1 MWKLHSST
9 KSAEP
14 KGTVQYFYQMEQILS
29 IQRTNCFTHIE
40 EMTIPIHELDSHL
53 ERPQFHLQIFKALQ
67 GSLHI
72 RRQCVYSC
80 RPSSLSH
87 SHPVKRTHIC
97 FKKTSKTL
105 QSTLTF
111 KRSEI
116 HNVEYPFDPLLKTSI
131 QRPFL
136 LVDMSKIKDNA

>member
-1 MWKLHSST
+1 MPNQKST
-9 KSAEP
+9 
-14 KGTVQYFYQMEQILS
+14 VRYFYQMEQILS
-29 IQRTNCFTHIE
+29 IQTTNCFTHIE
-40 EMTIPIHELDSHL
+40 EMTIPIHELECHL
-53 ERPQFHLQIFKALQ
+53 ERPQFHLQIFIALQ

-87 SHPVKRTHIC
+87 SHPVKKTHRS
-97 FKKTSKTL
+97 FKKTSNTL

-136 LVDMSKIKDNA
+136 LVNISKIKDNA